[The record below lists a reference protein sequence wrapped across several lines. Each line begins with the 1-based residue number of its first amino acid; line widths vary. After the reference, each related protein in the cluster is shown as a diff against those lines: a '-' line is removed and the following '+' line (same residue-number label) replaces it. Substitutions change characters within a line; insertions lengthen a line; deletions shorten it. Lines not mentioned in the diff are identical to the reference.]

1 VAKVTRRDVKA
12 GATALVIGQVVQVAI
27 AFGTNI
33 VLVRYI
39 APEGFGRFAI
49 TLATASLILSLVSI
63 RVNSLIIRVPDG
75 DLTLSLEERYFS
87 YLTIETL
94 VALVIGLAWVGLAGN
109 PGALELSLV
118 VFICLQHWINQNK
131 SFFERGMPYVSL
143 GVIETGCAVFANLA
157 TVLVALAGAGVAAL
171 YFREALLTLTMFASL
186 SFVGGI
192 TWRRFR
198 WLSRIEWVSLIREGR
213 GIWLDSVLE
222 GSYQRIAIL
231 LAGLVGGD
239 RGAGFF
245 FQAQRLA
252 ILPNQLLSPLV
263 SRLAVNLFGRENNPD
278 SRKRLRNRQLMILAP
293 ILLIATAATILF
305 AVPVVTWVFG
315 ETWIKS
321 AELLIAFAGVI
332 LFTSLFEYL
341 KSYCFVTQSMRTL
354 FMGRVAQYLMLGA
367 LPVLVGI
374 GLVEDK
380 TTALAIGISLGCAA
394 AFLVVIGVLLRNR
407 T

>member
-1 VAKVTRRDVKA
+1 LTRVSRRDVRA
-12 GATALVIGQVVQVAI
+12 GATTLVVGQVVQVAI

-49 TLATASLILSLVSI
+49 TLATASLIVSLFSI

-75 DLTLSLEERYFS
+75 ELSRSLEEQYFS

-94 VALVIGLAWVGLAGN
+94 FALVVGLAWVGLAGN
-109 PGALELSLV
+109 AGTLEFSLV

-131 SFFERGMPYVSL
+131 SFFERGMPYVRL
-143 GVIETGCAVFANLA
+143 GVVETGCAVFSNLA

-171 YFREALLTLTMFASL
+171 YFRELLLTVTLFASL
-186 SFVGGI
+186 SVVGGL
-192 TWRRFR
+192 TWRRLR
-198 WLSRIEWVSLIREGR
+198 WLSRAEWISVIREGR

-252 ILPNQLLSPLV
+252 ILPSQFLSPLV
-263 SRLAVNLFGRENNPD
+263 GRLAVNLFGRDINPD
-278 SRKRLRNRQLMILAP
+278 NRKRLRNRQLLVLTP
-293 ILLIATAATILF
+293 ILVLATTLTVLF
-305 AVPVVTWVFG
+305 AVPAVTWVFG
-315 ETWIKS
+315 ATWLKS
-321 AELLIAFAGVI
+321 GELLIAFAGVI
-332 LFTSLFEYL
+332 MFTSLFEFL
-341 KSYCFVTQSMRTL
+341 KSYCFVTKSMRTL
-354 FMGRVAQYLMLGA
+354 FLGRIGQYLMLGA

-374 GLVEDK
+374 GLVDDR
-380 TTALAIGISLGCAA
+380 TTALAIAISMGWAA
-394 AFLVVIGVLLRNR
+394 AFLVVMGVLLRNR
-407 T
+407 A